1 MLLIIHTGTSNK
13 TQISNTLKSSHNKVT
28 FNVINFFHSM
38 SFSFIWIKVF
48 IQSMIFFLPSANI
61 CSKLSFLQCEL
72 SVFEAP
78 YTISTYPTVH
88 ICCYKLIVYFKFEN
102 TRIVLCS
109 ELSCVLIKRWRD
121 VTRKLNQA
129 TDARLCPDQCF
140 VWALTL
146 PVRYFC
152 FDSKFLKD

>member
-48 IQSMIFFLPSANI
+48 IQSMIFFFYLVQI
-61 CSKLSFLQCEL
+61 FVLSYLSCNACKL

-152 FDSKFLKD
+152 FDS

>member
-1 MLLIIHTGTSNK
+1 MLSIFFIPCHLV
-13 TQISNTLKSSHNKVT
+13 LFELRFL
-28 FNVINFFHSM
+28 FNQWF
-38 SFSFIWIKVF
+38 
-48 IQSMIFFLPSANI
+48 FFLPSANI

-78 YTISTYPTVH
+78 YTTSTYPTVH

-121 VTRKLNQA
+121 VTRKVNQA